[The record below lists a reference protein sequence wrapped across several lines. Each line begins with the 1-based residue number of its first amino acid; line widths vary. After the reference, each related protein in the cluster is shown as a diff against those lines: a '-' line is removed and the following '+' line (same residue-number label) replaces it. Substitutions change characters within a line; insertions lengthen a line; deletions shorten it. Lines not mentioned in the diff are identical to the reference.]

1 VGRLRRAVSEKRWQ
15 WFCALDGRLAVGGAV
30 VDAGLFGTAFLWVA
44 DRSDGGLLVDADLL
58 VPAPLVSVSMA
69 PASGVVAM
77 VDLPRRRLRVTRTDE
92 AVAVDALAVEGCCE
106 EDIDVGLLASRYSQP
121 SGEWRGTVAGH
132 DVEGG
137 GVAERHRTR

>member
-1 VGRLRRAVSEKRWQ
+1 MSIS
-15 WFCALDGRLAVGGAV
+15 
-30 VDAGLFGTAFLWVA
+30 T
-44 DRSDGGLLVDADLL
+44 
-58 VPAPLVSVSMA
+58 A

-92 AVAVDALAVEGCCE
+92 AVAVDALAVGRCRE
-106 EDIDVGLLASRYSQP
+106 EDVDVGLLVSRYSQP

-132 DVEGG
+132 DVEGV